1 LLHYNLSTQ
10 CARIQAIP
18 FQPRRGLRMWEDA
31 NYCWIVLCKNHWF
44 HKNIFFRHRI
54 PLGQTDAVTPLPPLG
69 KHFTVRCDECRKTYT
84 YKPKDVRK
92 VELELA
98 ESFKPH
104 PLFREDAEDVDSN
117 RGTSQEVRQEGRP
130 KEEPPQK
137 EQLQGE
143 SRQEEMPKEESS
155 QDESPQSQP
164 PQEAKNRAKVA

>member
-1 LLHYNLSTQ
+1 
-10 CARIQAIP
+10 
-18 FQPRRGLRMWEDA
+18 M
-31 NYCWIVLCKNHWF
+31 
-44 HKNIFFRHRI
+44 
-54 PLGQTDAVTPLPPLG
+54 
-69 KHFTVRCDECRKTYT
+69 
-84 YKPKDVRK
+84 
-92 VELELA
+92 ELELA